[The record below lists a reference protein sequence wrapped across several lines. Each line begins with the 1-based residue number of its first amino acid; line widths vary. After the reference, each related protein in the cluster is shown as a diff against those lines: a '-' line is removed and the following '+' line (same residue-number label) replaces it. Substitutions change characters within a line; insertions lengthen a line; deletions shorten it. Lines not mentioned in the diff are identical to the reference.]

1 MPKKS
6 AKKSIKQRQE
16 QTQNISI
23 KIGELPK
30 KKPRRRPRKGPSAPG
45 REAPLRQLP
54 PVVYQTLPQLVS
66 YNAPQTTITAPP
78 KPATS
83 IVAPV
88 KAKTTILEDVGMV
101 GTEGPVEILDVP
113 TKRETLKELIT
124 PVDIPRRQVDP
135 VQSGPFDIPR
145 RQVNPVEE
153 GPFDI
158 PRMQVDPV
166 EQPTISGL
174 FKEQKATTIV
184 EPPMQQFPITQME
197 GPMKKTREPQM
208 ESGVESLTS
217 MIAEVIRETSPVK
230 KAKKP
235 RRSKAEIEEARLEKE
250 RAKSVSIAQPV
261 SMFEVYPS
269 EKYVAGTPRSQTVK
283 GRKKAEG
290 TIIPSQADVNRFFA
304 PKMQPFVSEKAD
316 FFETLSSGRKT
327 PPTRNTSPKPG
338 LITREGPIIRKP
350 RSKATEVL

>member
-1 MPKKS
+1 MKMMIKQTIKYKILYIAMPKKS

-124 PVDIPRRQVDP
+124 PVDIPRRQV
-135 VQSGPFDIPR
+135 
-145 RQVNPVEE
+145 NPVEE

-166 EQPTISGL
+166 ESLSGL
-174 FKEQKATTIV
+174 FAVEKPSSITAKPEMKTTIA
-184 EPPMQQFPITQME
+184 EPKQKRQYTKSGKYSKKPEPQRPVSPLSFEESFAIGPVSTSSMGKTEPLYASPTTQRSEATKFRSDTPEGFITQ
-197 GPMKKTREPQM
+197 K
-208 ESGVESLTS
+208 
-217 MIAEVIRETSPVK
+217 
-230 KAKKP
+230 
-235 RRSKAEIEEARLEKE
+235 
-250 RAKSVSIAQPV
+250 
-261 SMFEVYPS
+261 
-269 EKYVAGTPRSQTVK
+269 
-283 GRKKAEG
+283 
-290 TIIPSQADVNRFFA
+290 DVNKFFQ
-304 PKMQPFVSEKAD
+304 PKK
-316 FFETLSSGRKT
+316 
-327 PPTRNTSPKPG
+327 RNTSP
-338 LITREGPIIRKP
+338 RP
-350 RSKATEVL
+350 RIMEAL